1 MCVWM
6 FNVGVCCRVQ
16 GGWMNEWMDSCWVV
30 FLFTSVVDE
39 VLEHTNGTIDD
50 LLAYLLH
57 WTLNIALIII
67 NILNPT
73 PKPKKAIHIFHKYHL
88 LQNPI
93 NHTLYMLMQTY
104 RFSLLPLLTAWVFG
118 LVSFLAGG
126 AAAAFGDS
134 SSESSRIAKAFTCL
148 LWWIVKSG
156 EDFCEWN
163 LDPLQNTDWNKG
175 NFNLIWSE
183 LVLVHVRLKSWKSFF
198 LVVSSIHRISSSWPC
213 QYRWIDSIRFSS

>member
-93 NHTLYMLMQTY
+93 NHIIHYTCWCK
-104 RFSLLPLLTAWVFG
+104 LTAFLCYRYWQPGSLAWYPSWQEGQQLLLVTHRQNRRG
-118 LVSFLAGG
+118 LQRRLRVCS
-126 AAAAFGDS
+126 D
-134 SSESSRIAKAFTCL
+134 
-148 LWWIVKSG
+148 
-156 EDFCEWN
+156 
-163 LDPLQNTDWNKG
+163 
-175 NFNLIWSE
+175 E
-183 LVLVHVRLKSWKSFF
+183 L
-198 LVVSSIHRISSSWPC
+198 
-213 QYRWIDSIRFSS
+213 